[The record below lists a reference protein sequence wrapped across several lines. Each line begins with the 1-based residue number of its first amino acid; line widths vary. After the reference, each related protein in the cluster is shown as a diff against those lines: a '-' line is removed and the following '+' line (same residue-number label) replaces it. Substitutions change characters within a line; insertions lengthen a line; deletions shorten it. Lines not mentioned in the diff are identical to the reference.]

1 MDVSSIGM
9 TITDTRDSTKGVTVS
24 GSRMMSTNAPETA
37 TPAPAVAFK
46 YVEDRGAASAEE
58 PVEIGAIAHHLATL
72 RFEDIPTEAVT
83 RAKLRV
89 LDLFGCGIGGIP
101 GEGNRELVRCLELA
115 GSAPRTSI
123 FGFPTRLNA
132 GDAALANAVISRSYD
147 FEVMTVVVEG
157 VAIGSHNSPTT
168 CMTAL
173 ALAEERGLSGK
184 DFLAA
189 LIIGDDIAAR
199 MLAAS
204 GLDLGAG
211 WDASSIFTTV
221 PAAAIA
227 ARLLGLDA
235 LQARDAMGHA
245 VDMTAGTTQS
255 VWDGVPSWKLVGG
268 IAARSGIFAAQLA
281 ASGAWPATGD
291 ALRSGYG
298 FFGQFTTGCINP
310 AVLTRN
316 LGEAFYGEEYFKPY
330 PTCAATQTM
339 MECALEMCA
348 GQQFRAEE
356 IESVTVHIAGF
367 VLGTAL
373 ALPFAE
379 ARDNHTRANFSI
391 RWQIANAILR
401 GPTRQEHYAPEAIQD
416 PQLIAVLEKLTL
428 APLPDGIRGVQAEMV
443 LRDGSRLSGA
453 HSGMPWR
460 HPQRDPSTQTD
471 ILAKFRRQAEFSQAL
486 PRERTEEIAS
496 RILALEEEA
505 DMSDLAR
512 LIAV

>member
-1 MDVSSIGM
+1 
-9 TITDTRDSTKGVTVS
+9 
-24 GSRMMSTNAPETA
+24 MSTQAPETA
-37 TPAPAVAFK
+37 TPAPTVAFK
-46 YVEDRGAASAEE
+46 YVEDRGAASARD
-58 PVEIGAIAHHLATL
+58 PAEIGAIARHVANL
-72 RFEDIPTEAVT
+72 RFEDIPAEAVA

-89 LDLFGCGIGGIP
+89 LDLFGCGIGGVP
-101 GEGNRELVRCLELA
+101 GEGNRELVKCLELA
-115 GSAPRTSI
+115 GSAPRASI
-123 FGFPTRLNA
+123 FGFPTKLNA

-211 WDASSIFTTV
+211 WDASSIFTAI

-227 ARLLGLDA
+227 ARLLGLDP

-255 VWDGVPSWKLVGG
+255 VWDGVQSWKLVGG
-268 IAARSGIFAAQLA
+268 LAAKNGIFSAQLA
-281 ASGAWPATGD
+281 ASGAWPAMGD

-310 AVLTRN
+310 AILTRN

-330 PTCAATQTM
+330 PTCAATQAM

-348 GQQFRAEE
+348 GRQFRAEE
-356 IESVTVHIAGF
+356 IATITVHIADF

-373 ALPFAE
+373 ALPFAP
-379 ARDNHTRANFSI
+379 ARDDHTRANFSI

-401 GPTRQEHYAPEAIQD
+401 GPTRQAHYAPEAIHD
-416 PQLIAVLEKLTL
+416 PQLAAILDKLTL
-428 APLPDGIRGVQAEMV
+428 APLADGVRGVQAEML
-443 LRDGSRLSGA
+443 LRDGSKLTAA

-460 HPQRDPSTQTD
+460 HPQREPSTQD
-471 ILAKFRRQAEFSQAL
+471 DVLAKFRQQAEFSNVL
-486 PRERTEEIAS
+486 ERTRTEEIAA
-496 RILALEEEA
+496 RILALDHEA
-505 DMSDLAR
+505 NMANLAR
-512 LIAV
+512 LITPEPH

>member
-1 MDVSSIGM
+1 M
-9 TITDTRDSTKGVTVS
+9 STK
-24 GSRMMSTNAPETA
+24 ALEAA
-37 TPAPAVAFK
+37 TPAPTVAFK
-46 YVEDRGAASAEE
+46 YVEDRGAASAGD
-58 PVEIGAIAHHLATL
+58 PVEIGAIARHVADL
-72 RFEDIPTEAVT
+72 RFEDIPTEAVA

-101 GEGNRELVRCLELA
+101 GEGNRELVKCLELA
-115 GSAPRTSI
+115 GSAPRASV
-123 FGFPTRLNA
+123 FGFPTKLNA

-168 CMTAL
+168 CMTAF

-199 MLAAS
+199 LLAAS

-211 WDASSIFTTV
+211 WDASSIFTAI

-227 ARLLGLDA
+227 ARLLGLDP

-255 VWDGVPSWKLVGG
+255 VWDGVQSWKLVGG
-268 IAARSGIFAAQLA
+268 VAARNGIFSAQLA
-281 ASGAWPATGD
+281 ASGAWPAMGD

-310 AVLTRN
+310 AILTRK

-330 PTCAATQTM
+330 PTCAATQAI
-339 MECALEMCA
+339 MECAVEMCA
-348 GQQFRAEE
+348 GRHFFADE
-356 IESVTVHIAGF
+356 IESITVHIADF

-373 ALPFAE
+373 ALPFAP
-379 ARDNHTRANFSI
+379 ARDDHTRANFSI

-401 GPTRQEHYAPEAIQD
+401 GPTRQEHYAPGAIHD
-416 PQLIAVLEKLTL
+416 PQLADILDKLTL
-428 APLPDGIRGVQAEMV
+428 APLADGVRGVQAEML
-443 LRDGSRLSGA
+443 LRDGSKLTAA

-460 HPQRDPSTQTD
+460 HPQREPSTQED
-471 ILAKFRRQAEFSQAL
+471 VLAKFHQQAEFSKAFG
-486 PRERTEEIAS
+486 RERTEEIAA
-496 RILALEEEA
+496 RILALDEEVNMA
-505 DMSDLAR
+505 DLAR
-512 LIAV
+512 LIAG

>member
-1 MDVSSIGM
+1 
-9 TITDTRDSTKGVTVS
+9 
-24 GSRMMSTNAPETA
+24 MSTQAPETA

-46 YVEDRGAASAEE
+46 YVEDRGAASARD
-58 PVEIGAIAHHLATL
+58 PAEIGAIARHVANL
-72 RFEDIPTEAVT
+72 RFEDIPAEAVA

-89 LDLFGCGIGGIP
+89 LDLFGCGIGGVP
-101 GEGNRELVRCLELA
+101 GEGNRELVKCLELA
-115 GSAPRTSI
+115 GSAPRASI
-123 FGFPTRLNA
+123 FGFPTKLNA

-211 WDASSIFTTV
+211 WDASSIFTTI

-227 ARLLGLDA
+227 ARLLGLDP

-255 VWDGVPSWKLVGG
+255 VWDGVQSWKLVGG
-268 IAARSGIFAAQLA
+268 VAAKNGIFSAQLA
-281 ASGAWPATGD
+281 ASGAWPAMGD

-310 AVLTRN
+310 AILTRN

-330 PTCAATQTM
+330 PTCAATQAM
-339 MECALEMCA
+339 MECAVEMCA
-348 GQQFRAEE
+348 GRQFRAEE
-356 IESVTVHIAGF
+356 IATITVHIADF

-373 ALPFAE
+373 ALPFAP
-379 ARDNHTRANFSI
+379 ARDDHTRANFSI

-401 GPTRQEHYAPEAIQD
+401 GPTRQAHYAPEAIHD
-416 PQLIAVLEKLTL
+416 PQLAAILDKLTL
-428 APLPDGIRGVQAEMV
+428 APLADGVRGVQAEML
-443 LRDGSRLSGA
+443 LRDGSKLTAA

-460 HPQRDPSTQTD
+460 HPQREPSTQD
-471 ILAKFRRQAEFSQAL
+471 DVLAKFRQQAEFSNVL
-486 PRERTEEIAS
+486 ERTRTEEIAA
-496 RILALEEEA
+496 RILALDHEA
-505 DMSDLAR
+505 NMANLAR
-512 LIAV
+512 LVTPEPH

>member
-1 MDVSSIGM
+1 
-9 TITDTRDSTKGVTVS
+9 
-24 GSRMMSTNAPETA
+24 MSTQAPETA

-46 YVEDRGAASAEE
+46 YVEDRGAASAGD
-58 PVEIGAIAHHLATL
+58 PAEIGAIARHVANL
-72 RFEDIPTEAVT
+72 RFEDIPAEAVA

-89 LDLFGCGIGGIP
+89 LDLFGCGIGGVP
-101 GEGNRELVRCLELA
+101 GEGNRELVKCLELA
-115 GSAPRTSI
+115 GSAPRASI
-123 FGFPTRLNA
+123 FGFPTKLNA

-168 CMTAL
+168 CMTTL

-211 WDASSIFTTV
+211 WDASSIFTAI

-227 ARLLGLDA
+227 ARLLGLDP

-255 VWDGVPSWKLVGG
+255 VWDGVQSWKLVGG
-268 IAARSGIFAAQLA
+268 VAAKNGIFSAQLA
-281 ASGAWPATGD
+281 ASGAWPAMGD

-310 AVLTRN
+310 AILTRN

-330 PTCAATQTM
+330 PTCAATQAM

-348 GQQFRAEE
+348 GRQFRAEE
-356 IESVTVHIAGF
+356 IATITVHIADF

-373 ALPFAE
+373 ALPFAP
-379 ARDNHTRANFSI
+379 ARDDHTRANFSI

-401 GPTRQEHYAPEAIQD
+401 GPTRQAHYAPEAIHD
-416 PQLIAVLEKLTL
+416 PQLAAILDKLTL
-428 APLPDGIRGVQAEMV
+428 PPLADGVHGVQAEML
-443 LRDGSRLSGA
+443 LRDGSKLTAA

-460 HPQRDPSTQTD
+460 HPQREPSTQD
-471 ILAKFRRQAEFSQAL
+471 DVLAKFRQQAEFSNVL
-486 PRERTEEIAS
+486 ERTRTEEIAA
-496 RILALEEEA
+496 RILALDHEA
-505 DMSDLAR
+505 NMANLAR
-512 LIAV
+512 LVTPEPH